1 MSRLSDHAL
10 SRFTV
15 SYASYSPGELAQ
27 ISGLSADMQRV
38 WRKRGHIVPLTSGH
52 ARFQP
57 SEVIEISIRYA
68 LSKLGM
74 SLTDVPPI
82 DSLSIS
88 AVIYHALLNSDGA
101 CELVGP
107 AQQVNSFLEEFH
119 GDHGLAFALA
129 GKPSSSNYLILDD
142 EDRICV
148 IDDPQDVFHRMGAS
162 IIAIN
167 LQEIGRRLAERGKK
181 AIMTV
186 EFPATVGARQVRRL
200 TGVGANDS

>member
-1 MSRLSDHAL
+1 MSRFSDDAL
-10 SRFTV
+10 SRCTV

-27 ISGLSADMQRV
+27 ISGLSTDMQRV

-74 SLTDVPPI
+74 PLTEAPSI
-82 DSLSIS
+82 DSLPIS

-107 AQQVNSFLEEFH
+107 AHEVNSFLEEFN
-119 GDHGLAFALA
+119 GDNGLAFALA

-142 EDRICV
+142 EDRVCV
-148 IDDPQDVFHRMGAS
+148 LDDPQDVFDGMGAS
-162 IIAIN
+162 IVAID
-167 LQEIGRRLAERGKK
+167 LQVIGRRLAERGKK

>member
-1 MSRLSDHAL
+1 MIQFSDDAL
-10 SRFTV
+10 SRCTV

-27 ISGLSADMQRV
+27 ISGLSTDMQRV

-82 DSLSIS
+82 DSLPIS

-107 AQQVNSFLEEFH
+107 AQQVNSFLEEFT
-119 GDHGLAFALA
+119 GDNGLAFALA

-148 IDDPQDVFHRMGAS
+148 LDDPQDVFDGMGAS
-162 IIAIN
+162 IVAID
-167 LQEIGRRLAERGKK
+167 LQVIGRRLAERGKK